1 MELFYS
7 TEHVSLT
14 LYTLIFNMVDDVK
27 FLCILVVDFDYMLIA
42 CANAYVVEAVKEYWT
57 GCCVKDLQLFVFR
70 DTNGLT
76 AENSELKLRL
86 QTMKQQQLNFIVP
99 LRDAY
104 LICGHVTST
113 VAAKLPL
120 AATKQ
125 PQGAATAKK
134 PTAAVRN
141 QPRSSNQN
149 PNSSNKITPS
159 NNKEKSQQQQNSP
172 RDSSPNSSKKTPTAQ
187 KGPSSSSSKST
198 QEQQIIS
205 L

>member
-1 MELFYS
+1 MA
-7 TEHVSLT
+7 VPAA
-14 LYTLIFNMVDDVK
+14 
-27 FLCILVVDFDYMLIA
+27 LVVEAVMNDTL
-42 CANAYVVEAVKEYWT
+42 NVVEAVKEYWT

-134 PTAAVRN
+134 PMAAVRN

-159 NNKEKSQQQQNSP
+159 NNKEKS
-172 RDSSPNSSKKTPTAQ
+172 
-187 KGPSSSSSKST
+187 SSSKT
-198 QEQQIIS
+198 APGTAAPTTVKRHQQHKKAPAAAAANQPKSSKSFHCKGDYCYLLLLTKFDVI
-205 L
+205 